1 MEDREGWRK
10 AMSAFRW
17 LQIFATVKGTGQT
30 AVDAW
35 SAGAGVNVLHH
46 KSPLVE
52 QWGSLGIK
60 RVKIE
65 LEAPTGNVELI
76 FNGEN
81 TDKFSWFS
89 LDRLISSSWNDISTE
104 PNDFF
109 SITGYARPLRTFFIN
124 RSHDGCPRDY
134 GWLVLAER
142 NHCTWERDPVDQR
155 PYILF
160 SRATTYVNWNDGTN
174 VGRADRMVIY
184 IQKGCPNGYVYHQHS
199 RSCFKAFNRQ
209 RSYDDAAATCS
220 SDGGT
225 LAMPRDRTTNTFL
238 INLKDAVDNKA
249 YFWFGLSYRAKEG
262 RWVWADGAA
271 LGSFTSWYPKMPDN
285 SGGNEDCAEYWRD
298 DKWNDYKCSDSSR
311 KFICQ
316 VTPN

>member
-1 MEDREGWRK
+1 MM
-10 AMSAFRW
+10 ATNALISISTVRW
-17 LQIFATVKGTGQT
+17 LQVFATVKGTGQT
-30 AVDAW
+30 AVHAW
-35 SAGAGVNVLHH
+35 SAGAGVSVLHH
-46 KSPLVE
+46 KNPLVE

-60 RVKIE
+60 RVKIV
-65 LEAPTGNVELI
+65 LEAPTGDVELI

-89 LDRLISSSWNDISTE
+89 QDRLISSPWNDVNSE

-124 RSHDGCPRDY
+124 RSHDGCPRDF

-142 NHCTWERDPVDQR
+142 NHCAWERAPVDQR

-160 SRATTYVNWNDGTN
+160 SRGTTYVNWNDG
-174 VGRADRMVIY
+174 
-184 IQKGCPNGYVYHQHS
+184 CPGGYRYHQHS
-199 RSCFKAFNRQ
+199 RSCYKAFNR
-209 RSYDDAAATCS
+209 RTNYNSAAETCS

-225 LAMPRDRTTNTFL
+225 LAMPRDSTTNTFL
-238 INLKDAVDNKA
+238 INLKDAVDNNG

-285 SGGNEDCAEYWRD
+285 SGGNEDCAEYWTN